1 MKTIAKNKEEAS
13 PEKIF
18 IGTGGTNPGIDM
30 LDIETGMPERVLSLP
45 SGNSAYAIGV
55 SSDGNILAVGTKGSY
70 FHWLTKKDPS
80 DTNCNFQDDKF
91 IQGSAILSVC
101 LLDNFRAAAT
111 DVSGRCLIWQPD
123 SPKKVEKLS
132 TEGNVIC
139 SLFKPIHD
147 HLAGI
152 CTDGKLLLWDI
163 NSLEIID
170 ILQVPKPPSL
180 AALVKPI
187 WWGKVGYWTWP
198 GCNGTM
204 VLFDYEGGKINTL
217 AGHQTDAYGICI
229 CGDKLL
235 TAGHKDSLL
244 KIWESG
250 SDKPAEI
257 LNIPQGVISAVSW
270 PKGDLW
276 KILFS
281 METGQSEVFTYKEGC
296 IEFSH
301 AVAVRNSRVLVGPDI
316 EKCKARQQQKITA
329 EAEGIYLQIQQNI
342 SEQKYDQLPELHQK
356 LENLGFEDA
365 SLLLKAR
372 AAQTRGDLLSELKAY
387 CKLDR
392 FLNSSLEQ
400 MPNNFER
407 YAQLLREFWLI
418 KQTIPLY
425 TRLNNTAA
433 YSTKYDQDIRQLT
446 DYLTVIEKGQLV
458 IESGIEL
465 SLLLQAGSLMNNP
478 VDGRFVVKHIDSFH
492 VETII
497 SSTDF
502 IKCCESLKQ
511 KTQLL
516 PPFEVAEQA
525 NWLSKSDNL
534 VGDIIIFKN
543 NNSGLEICVRFI
555 GNGFDTFAKT
565 AVLFNAGKPC
575 SDSPIAQHNK
585 QVSEKLELIQKSSHA
600 AGFIRTV
607 NYGIKHVIRQLTT
620 KGLADKMPLV
630 RSY

>member
-1 MKTIAKNKEEAS
+1 MNTIAKNKGEILLERV
-13 PEKIF
+13 F
-18 IGTGGTNPGIDM
+18 IGTGGINPGIDM

-45 SGNSAYAIGV
+45 SGNSVYAIGV
-55 SSDGNILAVGTKGSY
+55 SSDENILAVGTKGGY
-70 FHWLTKKDPS
+70 FHWLTKKESSEGTPG
-80 DTNCNFQDDKF
+80 FQADKF

-101 LLDNFRAAAT
+101 LLDNFRAAAA
-111 DVSGRCLIWQPD
+111 DLSGRCLIWQPD
-123 SPKKVEKLS
+123 GPKKVEKLP

-139 SLFKPIHD
+139 SLFKPVHD

-152 CTDGKLLLWDI
+152 CTEGKLLLWDI
-163 NSLEIID
+163 NSLEIVD

-187 WWGKVGYWTWP
+187 WWGKAGCWIWP
-198 GCNGTM
+198 GCKGTI
-204 VLFDYEGGKINTL
+204 VLFDYEGGKINAL
-217 AGHQTDAYGICI
+217 AGHQTDVYGICT

-235 TAGHKDSLL
+235 TAGYKDGLL
-244 KIWESG
+244 KIWKNG
-250 SDKPAEI
+250 QDKPAEV

-281 METGQSEVFTYKEGC
+281 METGQSEVFTYKESC

-301 AVAVRNSRVLVGPDI
+301 TVAIRNARILVGPDI
-316 EKCKARQQQKITA
+316 EKCKARQQQKIAA

-433 YSTKYDQDIRQLT
+433 YSTKYDRDIRQLT
-446 DYLTVIEKGQLV
+446 NYLTVIEGGRLV
-458 IESGIEL
+458 IEPGIEL

-478 VDGRFVVKHIDSFH
+478 INGRFVVKHIESFH

-502 IKCCESLKQ
+502 IKCCENLKQ

-516 PPFEVAEQA
+516 PSFEIAEQT
-525 NWLSKSDNL
+525 NWLSKSDNR

-543 NNSGLEICVRFI
+543 NNNGLEICVRFI
-555 GNGFDTFAKT
+555 DDGFDTFVKT
-565 AVLFNAGKPC
+565 AVLFNAGKQC
-575 SDSPIAQHNK
+575 SDLPIAQHNK
-585 QVSEKLELIQKSSHA
+585 QVLEKLELIQKSSHA

-607 NYGIKHVIRQLTT
+607 NYGITHVIRQLITN
-620 KGLADKMPLV
+620 GLANKRAMV